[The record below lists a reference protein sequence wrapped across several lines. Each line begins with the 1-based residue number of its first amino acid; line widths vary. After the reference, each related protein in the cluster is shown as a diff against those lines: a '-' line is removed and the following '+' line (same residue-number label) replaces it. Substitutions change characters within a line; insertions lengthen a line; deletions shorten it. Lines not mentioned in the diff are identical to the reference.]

1 MDKAFKDKGIS
12 TKILVPEAAAWN
24 YLYEYDNNNRGRTSQ
39 IQELFDPASENY
51 IGDLSSVDKV
61 VAGHS
66 YWTFDNWNHMRD
78 VRKKVADAAAPKG
91 LRVWQTEWSML
102 DKEPSELGGS
112 YGDVSEFDIA
122 QYMSRVIHNDIVMAG
137 CSSWCYWTAM
147 SVERYDQKNRFEL
160 IKTTPSGG
168 NYSNDFTDGGNVDAT
183 HNLWVLGNYSRF
195 IRPGYIRVGLKA
207 NENKDFFGTAY
218 VSPDGKTVVAVYTNY
233 DKEKGVTLT
242 NSFDNGKTPATVT
255 RYTTTATRHLEEDR
269 FNVADKVFLEP
280 ASVTTIV
287 YTFE

>member
-1 MDKAFKDKGIS
+1 
-12 TKILVPEAAAWN
+12 
-24 YLYEYDNNNRGRTSQ
+24 
-39 IQELFDPASENY
+39 
-51 IGDLSSVDKV
+51 
-61 VAGHS
+61 
-66 YWTFDNWNHMRD
+66 
-78 VRKKVADAAAPKG
+78 
-91 LRVWQTEWSML
+91 
-102 DKEPSELGGS
+102 
-112 YGDVSEFDIA
+112 
-122 QYMSRVIHNDIVMAG
+122 
-137 CSSWCYWTAM
+137 M

-168 NYSNDFTDGGNVDAT
+168 NYSNDFTGGGNVDAT

-207 NENKDFFGTAY
+207 SENKDFFGTAY
-218 VSPDGKTVVAVYTNY
+218 VSPDGKTVVVVYTNY
-233 DKEKGVTLT
+233 DKEKGVTLS